1 MSYLLGPSLFTV
13 MKANNGNIIYMF
25 GEDHSMTKNL
35 CEDICK
41 SNKCYKVDDFIEDI
55 FKDSN
60 NHMVSFDIEVPRYF
74 NAKYHQNTFLRMAD
88 IYDKFYD
95 ELFGSN
101 KKYKNVYLDKIDIR
115 LFISGKRNKYSTKT
129 FDTYT
134 LFSQLDFK
142 YVFEKHK
149 GRKKYLE
156 NIYEFINIFIKDD
169 IYLKLIMIYIFSD
182 NFINDFK
189 ETLSKYKNIHIRYF
203 LYKNLYYL
211 VNFYQIKNY
220 SITGFVFNKLKNYD
234 EVIYNKIKDF
244 AVDNLRKQNYFVI
257 KYLTDVYNNEISY
270 VDLSEAFISMLV
282 FVEDL
287 HVLTTYFLNKYNYFD
302 YNIFYFGSAHIR
314 NYFKFFTDLGFQ
326 KLYYKE
332 SKYKNC
338 VNITKYINPVKQ
350 KRKEKKKPTK
360 KSCGLIF

>member
-1 MSYLLGPSLFTV
+1 MSYLLGPSLFIV

-35 CEDICK
+35 CEDICE
-41 SNKCYKVDDFIEDI
+41 SNKCYKIDDFIEDI

-74 NAKYHQNTFLRMAD
+74 NGKYYQNTFLRMAD
-88 IYDKFYD
+88 VYDKFYD
-95 ELFGSN
+95 EVLGNN
-101 KKYKNVYLDKIDIR
+101 KKYKNVYLDRIDIR
-115 LFISGKRNKYSTKT
+115 ISITEKINKYPKKI
-129 FDTYT
+129 FDIYT
-134 LFSQLDFK
+134 LFLQFDFK
-142 YVFEKHK
+142 YIFEKHK
-149 GRKKYLE
+149 GRKNYGK
-156 NIYEFINIFIKDD
+156 NINEFINIFIKDD

-220 SITGFVFNKLKNYD
+220 SITGFIFNKLKNYD
-234 EVIYNKIKDF
+234 ESIYDKLKKF
-244 AVDNLRKQNYFVI
+244 AVDNLKEHNYFVI
-257 KYLTDVYNNEISY
+257 KYLTDVYNGKITY
-270 VDLSEAFISMLV
+270 TKLSDAFISVLV

-302 YNIFYFGSAHIR
+302 YNIFYFGSVHIR
-314 NYFKFFTDLGFQ
+314 NYFKFFTDLGFK
-326 KLYYKE
+326 KLYHEELKD
-332 SKYKNC
+332 KNC
-338 VNITKYINPVKQ
+338 VNITKYINPVKP